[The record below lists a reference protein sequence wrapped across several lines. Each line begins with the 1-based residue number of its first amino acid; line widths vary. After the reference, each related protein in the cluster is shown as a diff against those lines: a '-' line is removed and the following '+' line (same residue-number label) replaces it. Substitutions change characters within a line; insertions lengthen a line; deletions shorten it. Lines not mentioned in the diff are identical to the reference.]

1 MSVADFFIRRPVATT
16 LLTVAI
22 ALPGLFAYRMLPIS
36 ALPQIDMPTIEVRAS
51 LPGAS
56 PETMA
61 STVATPLERAI
72 GTTAGITE
80 MTSQSNKANTR
91 ISIQFDLDRDPD
103 GAARDVFSAINAAK
117 SLLPANLPTSPTY
130 RKTNTSGGPIM
141 VLALTSASQTQ
152 QQLYDLAYTVL
163 GQRLSQVNGVGLVLV
178 NGSSLRSVRV
188 EVNPNVLS
196 QYNIS
201 LEALNSALANANVNL
216 PKGFIQ
222 SEANIWQIDTNDQA
236 GKAVDYE
243 NLIVSWQNNAPI
255 RLKEVASVI
264 DSVQEVR
271 NAGSANGL
279 PAVMIN
285 VYSQPGANVVEAVD
299 AVKGIL
305 PSLELLIPASVE
317 MESVFDRSA
326 TVRKSLQEVEHTLLI
341 SIALVI
347 LVTFAFLK
355 NARATFIPA
364 VAIPVALLGTLS
376 LIYLCGFSLNNL
388 SLMAIIIATGFVVD
402 DAIVVVENI
411 TRHLE
416 AGATPYRA
424 AVDGIKEVSFT
435 VVAMSVSLIAVF
447 IPLLFMGGVVG
458 RIFREFSVTL
468 AIAVLLSL
476 LVSLIAT
483 PMLCAQLLKPH
494 TKKGP
499 SPFIHSMNRLF
510 ELPFK
515 GYQRS
520 LRWALDHGVLML
532 GLLLITVSL
541 NVYLYTIVPKGLFP
555 QQDTGRIQGAFQGD
569 QNISFK
575 AMRAKIDQLMQ
586 IVSEEQDIESYFEF
600 SGGAGGGQSNAGSM
614 FARLKPNEERTATA
628 QEIVSRLRPK
638 LNAIPGVSL
647 RLTPQQELNIGAR
660 GGSAQFQYTLLSSD
674 LEDLRHFTPK
684 FRDALLKIP
693 DITDVT
699 SDAQD
704 QGLQTTLQID
714 RDAAANYGITQREID
729 STLNDAFGQRL
740 VSTIYEPLNQYYVVL
755 TLAPQFA
762 SSPESLHQIHLIGS
776 NGQKAPLSAIAHWQT
791 MNAALAVNHQ
801 DQFPAS
807 TISFNLAPNIPLS
820 TASDKIEA
828 AFETLNPPDT
838 IRGEFAGSA
847 KTFKDSLKSQP
858 WLVLTALIAVY
869 IVLGILYESTVHPLT
884 ILSTLPSAG
893 IGALLALIVF
903 KSELTIIAFI
913 GIILLTGIV
922 MKNAIIM
929 IDAALHF
936 EREEARS
943 TREAIYLACLQRF
956 RPIVMTTLA
965 AMFGALPL
973 ALGAGDGAEIRTP
986 LGIAIVGGLMFSQI
1000 LTLYTTP
1007 VVYLYLDK
1015 LRQKISTKTARF
1027 RWLHLPTLDSN

>member
-1 MSVADFFIRRPVATT
+1 MNFVAFFIKRPVATT

-22 ALPGLFAYRMLPIS
+22 ALPGIFAFKLLPIS

-72 GTTAGITE
+72 GTIAGITE

-91 ISIQFDLDRDPD
+91 INVQFDLDRDPD

-117 SLLPANLPTSPTY
+117 SLLPANLPTNPTY

-141 VLALTSASQTQ
+141 VLSLTSNIQTQ
-152 QQLYDLAYTVL
+152 QQLYDVAFTVL
-163 GQRLSQVNGVGLVLV
+163 GQRLSQVNGVGQVLV

-188 EVNPNVLS
+188 EINPNVLG
-196 QYNIS
+196 QYHIS
-201 LEALNSALANANVNL
+201 LETVSSALANANVNQ

-222 SEANIWQIDTNDQA
+222 SAKHIWQIDTNDQA

-243 NLIVSWQNNAPI
+243 NLIVSWQNEAPI
-255 RLKEVASVI
+255 RLKDIAAVI

-271 NAGSANGL
+271 NAGSANGQ
-279 PAVMIN
+279 PAVMLN
-285 VYSQPGANVVEAVD
+285 VYSQPGANVVETVD
-299 AVKGIL
+299 AVKKIL
-305 PSLELLIPASVE
+305 PGLKLLIPANTH
-317 MESVFDRSA
+317 METIFDRSA

-355 NARATFIPA
+355 NVRATLIPTI
-364 VAIPVALLGTLS
+364 AIPVSLLGTLS

-411 TRHLE
+411 SRHLE
-416 AGATPYRA
+416 AGSSPFRA
-424 AVDGIKEVSFT
+424 AIDGLKEVSFT
-435 VVAMSVSLIAVF
+435 VVAMSVSLLAVF
-447 IPLLFMGGVVG
+447 IPLLLMGGVVG

-468 AIAVLLSL
+468 AIAVIISL
-476 LVSLIAT
+476 VVSLITT
-483 PMLCAQLLKPH
+483 PMLCAHLLKPH
-494 TKKGP
+494 AKKEP
-499 SPFIHSMNRLF
+499 SDFSKKLTLIFEQPFVLY
-510 ELPFK
+510 K
-515 GYQRS
+515 TS
-520 LRWALDHGVLML
+520 LHWALNHGLLML
-532 GLLLITVSL
+532 VLLLITVAL
-541 NVYLYTIVPKGLFP
+541 NVYLYMIVPKGLFP

-575 AMRAKIDQLMQ
+575 AMRGKIDQLMK
-586 IVSEEQDIESYFEF
+586 IVSKEEDIDAYFEF
-600 SGGAGGGQSNAGSM
+600 SGGAGGGQSNAGNM
-614 FARLKPNEERTATA
+614 FARLKPKEERSASA
-628 QEIVSRLRPK
+628 QEIVAKLRPK

-660 GGSAQFQYTLLSSD
+660 GGSAQFQFTLLSSD
-674 LEDLRHFTPK
+674 LYDLRKFTPV
-684 FRDALLKIP
+684 FRDAMNKIP
-693 DITDVT
+693 LITDVT

-714 RDAAANYGITQREID
+714 RDAAANYGISQREID

-762 SSPESLHQIHLIGS
+762 TSPESLNQIHLITADGR
-776 NGQKAPLSAIAHWQT
+776 KVPLSAISHWQT
-791 MNAALAVNHQ
+791 INAALSVNHQ

-807 TISFNLAPNIPLS
+807 TISFNLAPDVSLS
-820 TASDKIEA
+820 DASQKIEST
-828 AFETLNPPDT
+828 FESLNPPDT

-858 WLVLTALIAVY
+858 WLILTALIAVY
-869 IVLGILYESTVHPLT
+869 IVLGILYESTIHPLT
-884 ILSTLPSAG
+884 IISTLPSAG
-893 IGALLALIVF
+893 IGALLALLAF
-903 KSELTIIAFI
+903 KTELTIIAFI

-922 MKNAIIM
+922 MKNAIMM
-929 IDAALHF
+929 INAAIHF
-936 EREEARS
+936 EREAGKS
-943 TREAIYLACLQRF
+943 TQEAIYLACLQRF
-956 RPIVMTTLA
+956 RPIIMTTLA

-986 LGIAIVGGLMFSQI
+986 LGIAIVGGLLFSQV

-1015 LRQKISTKTARF
+1015 LRL
-1027 RWLHLPTLDSN
+1027 WLNKQATQFKQHRYLQH